1 MEKIM
6 QMYLPLL
13 WICQAF
19 NNKINQQLLLVKIV
33 LISNYKNQNYKTKT
47 QIAIINSKSLNIK

>member
-1 MEKIM
+1 M

-33 LISNYKNQNYKTKT
+33 LINNYKNQNYKTKT
-47 QIAIINSKSLNIK
+47 VAKIAIINSKSLNIK